1 MAEPE
6 MHIYSNNEDT
16 QTGKGGN
23 LKTLDEGPEE
33 NPDGV
38 ALSQQLD
45 QAGCSEEAEETNIEE
60 VFLKLKIININI
72 LFSLHVV

>member
-1 MAEPE
+1 MQ
-6 MHIYSNNEDT
+6 IYSHSEGHQD
-16 QTGKGGN
+16 N
-23 LKTLDEGPEE
+23 LKTLNEGPEE

-45 QAGCSEEAEETNIEE
+45 QAGCSEQAEETNIEE